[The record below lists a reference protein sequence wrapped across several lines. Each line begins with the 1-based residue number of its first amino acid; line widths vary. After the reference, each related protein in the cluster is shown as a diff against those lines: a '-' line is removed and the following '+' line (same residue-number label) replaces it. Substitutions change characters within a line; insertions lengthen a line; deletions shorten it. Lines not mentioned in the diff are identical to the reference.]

1 MNKHLWKP
9 TFGLVLVGGLLLALA
24 AACTSGVSQQDY
36 DAVQGQLKA
45 AQTQVAQSAVVAPA
59 PTVAPHPALAAHP
72 YKPKRLEAVG
82 TVNVIEIDM
91 REFSYDN
98 PQGEKNPTF
107 RLPAGKEVG
116 IHVHNEGANT
126 HELAIGR
133 KRDTSTGEYAELLTE
148 KVPMVIFAYNGS
160 SKARAEVEG
169 AVFGELE
176 IDAGIR
182 DFWLRFTVPAELKG
196 EWEIGCL
203 IKEADGKD
211 HYAEGMHAKLLFE

>member
-9 TFGLVLVGGLLLALA
+9 TLAFILVGGLLLALA

-45 AQTQVAQSAVVAPA
+45 AQTQVAQAAVVAPA

-72 YKPKRLEAVG
+72 YQPKRLEA
-82 TVNVIEIDM
+82 VIEIDM
-91 REFSYDN
+91 REFSFDS
-98 PQGEKNPTF
+98 PQGAKNPTF
-107 RLPAGKEVG
+107 RLPAGKTVG
-116 IHVHNEGANT
+116 IHVHNEGAVT
-126 HELAIGR
+126 HELALGR

-148 KVPMVIFAYNGS
+148 MVPMDLFAYSGS

-182 DFWLRFTVPAELKG
+182 DFWLRFTVPVELKG

-211 HYAEGMHAKLLFE
+211 HYVEGMHAKLIIE